1 MQEKFSPLLLASL
14 CVSLIHAGLS
24 IYHFE
29 VCENGLFLAIYKW
42 MRSFYQDRFRTNI
55 GENSK
60 LRPFSQ
66 VMVRKESSG
75 ANERMKNA
83 ASFIAPFLLAWKS
96 ESFCLEDRL
105 GTNGKETAADS
116 AEKTAAFFVT
126 GIWLTA
132 CSPYGVLVVL
142 ARAAQATAVIFGSA
156 LMFCAYKG
164 QGLGF
169 MIALMLV
176 FSCLVCESGMR
187 ECLSFLCLSRACLG
201 KASRVSVPVPSLSWQ
216 IVVVFHAWKL
226 KHTHNCR
233 VCFLQVVNL
242 GETHR
247 AIYVQLSSPA
257 AASCL
262 RSVTKPSKQATESFK
277 FWF

>member
-1 MQEKFSPLLLASL
+1 MPPR
-14 CVSLIHAGLS
+14 LS
-24 IYHFE
+24 RHF
-29 VCENGLFLAIYKW
+29 
-42 MRSFYQDRFRTNI
+42 
-55 GENSK
+55 
-60 LRPFSQ
+60 
-66 VMVRKESSG
+66 
-75 ANERMKNA
+75 
-83 ASFIAPFLLAWKS
+83 FLLEKANRFAKTGS
-96 ESFCLEDRL
+96 
-105 GTNGKETAADS
+105 GQTARKRPPTQR
-116 AEKTAAFFVT
+116 EKTAALRFFVT

-187 ECLSFLCLSRACLG
+187 ECLSFL
-201 KASRVSVPVPSLSWQ
+201 PVPSLSWQ
-216 IVVVFHAWKL
+216 SIEVFCACPEPVLANRRRFSCMKTQT
-226 KHTHNCR
+226 HTHNCR

-247 AIYVQLSSPA
+247 AIYVQLSSRA

-262 RSVTKPSKQATESFK
+262 RSVTKPSKQASN
-277 FWF
+277 

>member
-1 MQEKFSPLLLASL
+1 
-14 CVSLIHAGLS
+14 
-24 IYHFE
+24 
-29 VCENGLFLAIYKW
+29 
-42 MRSFYQDRFRTNI
+42 
-55 GENSK
+55 
-60 LRPFSQ
+60 
-66 VMVRKESSG
+66 MVRKESSG

-187 ECLSFLCLSRACLG
+187 ECLSFL
-201 KASRVSVPVPSLSWQ
+201 PVPSLSWQ
-216 IVVVFHAWKL
+216 SIEVFCACPEPVLANRRRFSCMKTQT
-226 KHTHNCR
+226 HTQLPCMFSAGGKPGR
-233 VCFLQVVNL
+233 DPSGDLCAALVASGCFMFTIGNQ
-242 GETHR
+242 T
-247 AIYVQLSSPA
+247 
-257 AASCL
+257 
-262 RSVTKPSKQATESFK
+262 KQASN
-277 FWF
+277 WII